1 MLYYNPLC
9 ISECLL
15 PVSNSTPDGL
25 EFFTCVSLKYANAP
39 LANLKSVFTGSCLT
53 LLVMVTVANATMS
66 MMSNVALA
74 DYSGIPHGGIN
85 SLVI

>member
-1 MLYYNPLC
+1 M
-9 ISECLL
+9 IMH
-15 PVSNSTPDGL
+15 
-25 EFFTCVSLKYANAP
+25 
-39 LANLKSVFTGSCLT
+39 LANLKSVFTGSCLP
-53 LLVMVTVANATMS
+53 LLVMVTVAIATMS

>member
-1 MLYYNPLC
+1 MLVTS
-9 ISECLL
+9 IH
-15 PVSNSTPDGL
+15 STPDGL

-53 LLVMVTVANATMS
+53 LLVMVTVAIATMS

-74 DYSGIPHGGIN
+74 DYSSIPHGGIN
-85 SLVI
+85 SLVIQY

>member
-1 MLYYNPLC
+1 ML
-9 ISECLL
+9 ITSIH
-15 PVSNSTPDGL
+15 STPDGL
-25 EFFTCVSLKYANAP
+25 EFFTCVSLKYDNAP
-39 LANLKSVFTGSCLT
+39 CKFKICIYWKLFAFTSNGNNF
-53 LLVMVTVANATMS
+53 AIATMS

>member
-1 MLYYNPLC
+1 MH
-9 ISECLL
+9 
-15 PVSNSTPDGL
+15 
-25 EFFTCVSLKYANAP
+25 